1 MNTSEPPL
9 KKQDGTDTHAE
20 DFKQNG
26 ITVLEKMSEKKL
38 TDFLK
43 ELNKAYYNK
52 QPLLSDNQYDIVK
65 EFIEKKY
72 PNNTVVRE
80 IGAQVEKNK
89 VTLPYFMG
97 SMDKIKPDTQALTHW
112 TAKYTGPYVLS
123 CKLDG
128 ISALY
133 TTESTKPKL
142 YTRGDGKI
150 GQDISH
156 LIPHLNLPKANCVV
170 IRGELILPKLTF
182 ETKYKSLFA
191 NPRNMVAGLVN
202 QKTISDAILD
212 VHFVAYEV
220 IQPVLQPSKQ
230 FELLRALEP
239 NIETVLHKSS
249 SVLNNEM
256 LSATLVDWRQNYAY
270 EIDGVIVS
278 NDKIYER
285 KTGNPDHAFA
295 FKMVL
300 SDQIAEAKVVDVI
313 WQASKDGYLK
323 PRVQIEPIR
332 LGGVTIEYATGFNGA
347 FIESNKIGVGSMIE
361 MIRSGD
367 VIPYIRKVVVP
378 ADAPKMPSVPYKWN
392 NTHVD
397 ILLENMEDDD
407 TVKEKNITGFFRGIE
422 VDGLSSGNV
431 KRIIT
436 AGYDTI
442 AKILKMK
449 VVDFLKVEG
458 FKDKTATKLY
468 EGIQQKISAASLI
481 TIMSAS
487 NMFGRGF
494 NDKKIE
500 LILGGYPTVLISK
513 DSPSTKIAKIAEI
526 KGMAAKTSEAFVEKI
541 PEFLAFLKETGLVE
555 KLQEFI
561 ESTNAAATTA
571 TAAAAAAGPEPSHP
585 LNGKTVVMTG
595 FRDAVL
601 QDNLKKVGA
610 TIGSS
615 VSSKT
620 FVLLV
625 KDLNETSGK
634 VMDANKHSVPLMTPT
649 EFVKKYGLM

>member
-1 MNTSEPPL
+1 MLSQQPQLKTTRKQTKDSNPL
-9 KKQDGTDTHAE
+9 LVAE

-26 ITVLEKMSEKKL
+26 ISVLEKMSEKKL

-52 QPLLSDNQYDIVK
+52 ESVLSDNQYDIVK

-72 PNNTVVRE
+72 PNNKVVRE
-80 IGAQVEKNK
+80 IGAPVEKNK
-89 VTLPYFMG
+89 VTLPYLMG
-97 SMDKIKPDTQALTHW
+97 SMDKIKPDTQALTRW
-112 TAKYTGPYVLS
+112 SAKYTGPYVLS

-133 TTESTKPKL
+133 TTEGSSGPKL

-170 IRGELILPKLTF
+170 IRGELILPKLIF

-202 QKTISDAILD
+202 QKSISEAIRD

-220 IQPVLQPSKQ
+220 IQPILKPSKQ

-239 NIETVLHKSS
+239 GVETVLHKSS
-249 SVLNNEM
+249 TFLNNEL
-256 LSATLVDWRQNYAY
+256 LSATLVDWRKNYAY
-270 EIDGVIVS
+270 EIDGVIVCD
-278 NDKIYER
+278 DKIYER
-285 KTGNPDHAFA
+285 KTGNPAHAFA

-323 PRVQIEPIR
+323 PRVQIEPIH

-347 FIESNKIGVGSMIE
+347 FIESNKIGVGSIIE

-367 VIPYIRKVVVP
+367 VIPYIRNVVVP
-378 ADAPKMPSVPYKWN
+378 SDAPKMPSVPYKWN

-397 ILLENMEDDD
+397 VLLENMEDDD

-449 VVDFLKVEG
+449 VADFLKVEG
-458 FKDKTATKLY
+458 FKDKTATKLH

-513 DSPSTKIAKIAEI
+513 DSPSTKIAKMSEI

-541 PEFLAFLKETGLVE
+541 PEFLAFLKEIGLVG
-555 KLQEFI
+555 KLQRFI
-561 ESTNAAATTA
+561 ESTTESN
-571 TAAAAAAGPEPSHP
+571 AAGPVPSHP

-610 TIGSS
+610 TVGSS

-625 KDLNETSGK
+625 KDVNETSGK
-634 VMDANKHSVPLMTPT
+634 VMDAKKHSVPLMTPG

>member
-1 MNTSEPPL
+1 MLSQQPQMKTTRKQTKESNPL
-9 KKQDGTDTHAE
+9 LVAE

-26 ITVLEKMSEKKL
+26 ISVLEKMSEKKL

-52 QPLLSDNQYDIVK
+52 ESVLSDNQYDIVK

-72 PNNTVVRE
+72 PNNKVVRE
-80 IGAQVEKNK
+80 IGAPVEKNK
-89 VTLPYFMG
+89 VTLPYLMG
-97 SMDKIKPDTQALTHW
+97 SMDKIKPDTQALTRW
-112 TAKYTGPYVLS
+112 SAKYTGPYVLS

-133 TTESTKPKL
+133 TTEGSSGPKL

-170 IRGELILPKLTF
+170 IRGELILPKLIF

-202 QKTISDAILD
+202 QKSISEAIRD

-220 IQPVLQPSKQ
+220 IQPILKPSKQ

-239 NIETVLHKSS
+239 SVETVLHKSS
-249 SVLNNEM
+249 TFLNNEL
-256 LSATLVDWRQNYAY
+256 LSATLVDWRKNYAY
-270 EIDGVIVS
+270 EIDGVIVCD
-278 NDKIYER
+278 DKIYER
-285 KTGNPDHAFA
+285 KSGNPEHAFA

-323 PRVQIEPIR
+323 PRVQIEPIH

-347 FIESNKIGVGSMIE
+347 FIESNKIGVGSIIE

-367 VIPYIRKVVVP
+367 VIPYIRNVVVP
-378 ADAPKMPSVPYKWN
+378 SDAPKMPSVPYKWN

-397 ILLENMEDDD
+397 VLLENMEDDD

-449 VVDFLKVEG
+449 VADFLKVEG
-458 FKDKTATKLY
+458 FKDKTATKLH

-541 PEFLAFLKETGLVE
+541 PEFLAFLKETGLTN
-555 KLQEFI
+555 KL
-561 ESTNAAATTA
+561 T
-571 TAAAAAAGPEPSHP
+571 TAAAAAEPTVASVDHP
-585 LNGKTVVMTG
+585 LYGKTVVMTG
-595 FRDAVL
+595 FRDTAL
-601 QDNLKKVGA
+601 QDKLKRVGA
-610 TIGSS
+610 TVGSS

-625 KDLNETSGK
+625 KDVNESSGK
-634 VMDANKHSVPLMTPT
+634 VLDAKKHSVPLMTPSD
-649 EFVKKYGLM
+649 FVHHFTF

>member
-1 MNTSEPPL
+1 MLSQQPQLKTTRKQTKDSNPL
-9 KKQDGTDTHAE
+9 LVAE

-26 ITVLEKMSEKKL
+26 ISVLEKMSEKKL

-52 QPLLSDNQYDIVK
+52 ESVLSDNQYDIVK

-72 PNNTVVRE
+72 PNNKVVRE
-80 IGAQVEKNK
+80 IGAPVEKNK
-89 VTLPYFMG
+89 VTLPYLMG
-97 SMDKIKPDTQALTHW
+97 SMDKIKPDTQALTRW
-112 TAKYTGPYVLS
+112 SAKYTGPYVLS

-133 TTESTKPKL
+133 TTEGSSGPKL

-170 IRGELILPKLTF
+170 IRGELILPKVIF

-202 QKTISDAILD
+202 QKSISEAIRD

-220 IQPVLQPSKQ
+220 IQPILKPSKQ

-239 NIETVLHKSS
+239 SVETVLHKSS
-249 SVLNNEM
+249 TFLNNEL
-256 LSATLVDWRQNYAY
+256 LSATLVDWRKNYAY
-270 EIDGVIVS
+270 EIDGVIVCD
-278 NDKIYER
+278 DKIYER
-285 KTGNPDHAFA
+285 KTGNPAHAFA

-323 PRVQIEPIR
+323 PRVQIEPIH

-347 FIESNKIGVGSMIE
+347 FIESNKIGVGSIIE

-367 VIPYIRKVVVP
+367 VIPYIRNVVVP
-378 ADAPKMPSVPYKWN
+378 SDAPKMPSVPYKWN

-397 ILLENMEDDD
+397 VLLENMEDDD

-449 VVDFLKVEG
+449 VADFLKVEG
-458 FKDKTATKLY
+458 FKDKTATKLH

-513 DSPSTKIAKIAEI
+513 DSPSTKIAKMSEI

-541 PEFLAFLKETGLVE
+541 PEFLAFLKEIGLVG
-555 KLQEFI
+555 KLQRFI
-561 ESTNAAATTA
+561 ESTVESNV
-571 TAAAAAAGPEPSHP
+571 AGPVPSHP

-610 TIGSS
+610 TVGSS

-625 KDLNETSGK
+625 KDVNETSGK
-634 VMDANKHSVPLMTPT
+634 VLDAKKHYVPLMTPS

>member
-1 MNTSEPPL
+1 MLSQQPQMKTTRKQTKDSNPL
-9 KKQDGTDTHAE
+9 LVAE

-26 ITVLEKMSEKKL
+26 ISVLEKMSEKKL

-52 QPLLSDNQYDIVK
+52 ESVLSDNQYDIVK

-72 PNNTVVRE
+72 PNNKVVRE
-80 IGAQVEKNK
+80 IGAPVEKNK
-89 VTLPYFMG
+89 VTLPYLMG
-97 SMDKIKPDTQALTHW
+97 SMDKIKPDTQALTRW
-112 TAKYTGPYVLS
+112 SAKYTGPYVLS

-133 TTESTKPKL
+133 TTEGSSGPKL

-170 IRGELILPKLTF
+170 IRGELILPKLIF

-202 QKTISDAILD
+202 QKSISEAIRD

-220 IQPVLQPSKQ
+220 IQPILKPSKQ

-239 NIETVLHKSS
+239 SVETVLHKSS
-249 SVLNNEM
+249 TFLNNEL
-256 LSATLVDWRQNYAY
+256 LSATLVDWRKNYAY
-270 EIDGVIVS
+270 EIDGVIVCD
-278 NDKIYER
+278 DKIYER
-285 KTGNPDHAFA
+285 KSGNPEHAFA

-323 PRVQIEPIR
+323 PRVQIEPIH

-347 FIESNKIGVGSMIE
+347 FIESNKIGVGSIIE

-367 VIPYIRKVVVP
+367 VIPYIRNVVVP
-378 ADAPKMPSVPYKWN
+378 SDAPKMPSVPYKWN

-397 ILLENMEDDD
+397 VLLENMEDDD

-449 VVDFLKVEG
+449 VADFLKVEG
-458 FKDKTATKLY
+458 FKDKTATKLH

-513 DSPSTKIAKIAEI
+513 DSPSTKIAKITEI

-541 PEFLAFLKETGLVE
+541 PEFLAFLKETGLTN
-555 KLQEFI
+555 KL
-561 ESTNAAATTA
+561 T
-571 TAAAAAAGPEPSHP
+571 TAAAAAEPTVASVDHP
-585 LNGKTVVMTG
+585 LYGKTVVMTG
-595 FRDAVL
+595 FRDTAL
-601 QDNLKKVGA
+601 QDKLKRVGA
-610 TIGSS
+610 TVGSS

-625 KDLNETSGK
+625 KDVNESSGK
-634 VMDANKHSVPLMTPT
+634 VLDAKKHSVPLMTPSD
-649 EFVKKYGLM
+649 FVKKYGLL

>member
-1 MNTSEPPL
+1 MESSSAGIHMVT
-9 KKQDGTDTHAE
+9 KDAE

-26 ITVLEKMSEKKL
+26 ISVLEKMSEKKL

-52 QPLLSDNQYDIVK
+52 ESVLSDNQYDIVK

-72 PNNTVVRE
+72 PNNKVVSE
-80 IGAQVEKNK
+80 IGAPVEKNK
-89 VTLPYFMG
+89 VTLPYLMG
-97 SMDKIKPDTQALTHW
+97 SMDKIKPDTQALTRW
-112 TAKYTGPYVLS
+112 SAKYTGPYILS

-133 TTESTKPKL
+133 TTEGSSGPKL

-170 IRGELILPKLTF
+170 IRGELILPKLIF

-202 QKTISDAILD
+202 QKSISDAIRD

-220 IQPVLQPSKQ
+220 IQPILKPSSQ
-230 FELLRALEP
+230 FELLSAVV
-239 NIETVLHKSS
+239 ETVLHKSS
-249 SVLNNEM
+249 TFLNNEL
-256 LSATLVDWRQNYAY
+256 LSATLVDWRKNYAY
-270 EIDGVIVS
+270 EIDGVIVCD
-278 NDKIYER
+278 DKIYER
-285 KTGNPDHAFA
+285 KSGNPEHAFA

-347 FIESNKIGVGSMIE
+347 FIESNKIGVGSVIE

-367 VIPYIRKVVVP
+367 VIPYIRNVVVP
-378 ADAPKMPSVPYKWN
+378 SDAPKMPSVPYKWN
-392 NTHVD
+392 NTRVD
-397 ILLENMEDDD
+397 VLLENMEDDD

-449 VVDFLKVEG
+449 VADFLKVEG
-458 FKDKTATKLY
+458 FKDKTATKLH

-513 DSPSTKIAKIAEI
+513 DSPSTKIAKITEI

-541 PEFLAFLKETGLVE
+541 PEFLAFLKETGLTN
-555 KLQEFI
+555 KLI
-561 ESTNAAATTA
+561 TVAAA
-571 TAAAAAAGPEPSHP
+571 EPTVAPVDHP
-585 LNGKTVVMTG
+585 LYGKTVVMTG

-610 TIGSS
+610 TVGLS

-625 KDLNETSGK
+625 KDVNETSGK
-634 VMDANKHSVPLMTPT
+634 VLDAIKHSVPLMTPSD
-649 EFVKKYGLM
+649 FVKKYGLV

>member
-1 MNTSEPPL
+1 MLSQQPQLKTTRKQTKDSNPL
-9 KKQDGTDTHAE
+9 LVAE

-26 ITVLEKMSEKKL
+26 ISVLEKMSEKKL

-52 QPLLSDNQYDIVK
+52 ESVLSDNQYDIVK

-72 PNNTVVRE
+72 PNNKVVRE
-80 IGAQVEKNK
+80 IGAPVEKNK
-89 VTLPYFMG
+89 VTLPYLMG
-97 SMDKIKPDTQALTHW
+97 SMDKIKPDTQALTRW
-112 TAKYTGPYVLS
+112 SAKYTGPYVLS

-133 TTESTKPKL
+133 TTEGSSGPKL

-170 IRGELILPKLTF
+170 IRGELILPKLIF

-202 QKTISDAILD
+202 QKSISEAIRD

-220 IQPVLQPSKQ
+220 IQPILKPSKQ

-239 NIETVLHKSS
+239 SVETVLHKSS
-249 SVLNNEM
+249 TFLNNEL
-256 LSATLVDWRQNYAY
+256 LSATLVDWRKNYAY
-270 EIDGVIVS
+270 EIDGVIVCD
-278 NDKIYER
+278 DKIYER
-285 KTGNPDHAFA
+285 KSGNPEHAFA

-323 PRVQIEPIR
+323 PRVQIDPIH

-347 FIESNKIGVGSMIE
+347 FIESNKIGVGSIIE

-367 VIPYIRKVVVP
+367 VIPYIRNVVVP
-378 ADAPKMPSVPYKWN
+378 SDAPKMPSVPYKWN

-397 ILLENMEDDD
+397 VLLENMEDDD

-449 VVDFLKVEG
+449 VADFLKVEG
-458 FKDKTATKLY
+458 FKDKIATKLH

-487 NMFGRGF
+487 NLFGRGF

-513 DSPSTKIAKIAEI
+513 DSPSTKIAKITEI

-541 PEFLAFLKETGLVE
+541 PEFLAFLKETGMTN
-555 KLQEFI
+555 KL
-561 ESTNAAATTA
+561 T
-571 TAAAAAAGPEPSHP
+571 TAAAAAEPTVASVDHP
-585 LNGKTVVMTG
+585 LYGKTVVMTG
-595 FRDAVL
+595 FRDTAL
-601 QDNLKKVGA
+601 QDKLKRVGA
-610 TIGSS
+610 TVGSS

-625 KDLNETSGK
+625 KDVNESSGK
-634 VMDANKHSVPLMTPT
+634 VLDAKKHSVPLMTPSD
-649 EFVKKYGLM
+649 FVHHFTF

>member
-1 MNTSEPPL
+1 MLSKLTNAKDSVTLLLAENF
-9 KKQDGTDTHAE
+9 KK
-20 DFKQNG
+20 NG
-26 ITVLEKMSEKKL
+26 ISVLEKMTEKKL

-43 ELNKAYYNK
+43 ELNKSYYNK
-52 QPLLSDNQYDIVK
+52 EPLLSDNQYDIVK

-72 PNNTVVRE
+72 PNNKVLRE

-97 SMDKIKPDTQALTHW
+97 SMDKIKPDTQALTRW
-112 TAKYTGPYVLS
+112 SAKYTGPYVLS

-133 TTESTKPKL
+133 TTEGPKPKL

-156 LIPHLNLPKANCVV
+156 LIPHLKLPTANCIV
-170 IRGELILPKLTF
+170 IRGELILPKLIF
-182 ETKYKSLFA
+182 ETKYKTLFA

-202 QKTISDAILD
+202 QKTIHEAIRD

-220 IQPVLQPSKQ
+220 IQPVLKPSKQ
-230 FELLRALEP
+230 FELLSALEP
-239 NIETVLHKSS
+239 SVETVLHKSFS
-249 SVLNNEM
+249 SLNNEM
-256 LSATLVDWRQNYAY
+256 LSNTLIDWRKNYDY
-270 EIDGVIVS
+270 EIDGVIVC
-278 NDKIYER
+278 NDQVYER
-285 KTGNPDHAFA
+285 KTGNPEHAFA

-347 FIESNKIGVGSMIE
+347 FIESNKIGVGAVIE

-378 ADAPKMPSVPYKWN
+378 SDEPKMPNVPYKWN

-397 ILLENMEDDD
+397 VLLENLEDDD
-407 TVKEKNITGFFRGIE
+407 NVKEKNITGFFRGIE

-431 KRIIT
+431 KRIIA

-442 AKILKMK
+442 AKILKMS
-449 VVDFLKVEG
+449 VADFLKVEG

-468 EGIQQKISAASLI
+468 EGIQQKISSVSLI

-500 LILGGYPTVLISK
+500 LILGGYPDVLISK
-513 DSPSTKIAKIAEI
+513 DSPAQKVAKISEI
-526 KGMAAKTSEAFVEKI
+526 KGMATKTSEAFVEKI
-541 PEFLAFLKETGLVE
+541 PEFLEFLKETDLVR
-555 KLQEFI
+555 KLREFI
-561 ESTNAAATTA
+561 ESINKKNTV
-571 TAAAAAAGPEPSHP
+571 GPSSVSTHP
-585 LNGKTVVMTG
+585 LNGKTIVMTG
-595 FRDAVL
+595 FRDADL
-601 QDNLKKVGA
+601 QEKLKKVGA

-625 KDLNETSGK
+625 KDINDISGK
-634 VMDANKHSVPLMTPT
+634 VMDAKKHSVPLMTPS
-649 EFVKKYGLM
+649 EFMEKYKV

>member
-1 MNTSEPPL
+1 MESSSAGIHMVT
-9 KKQDGTDTHAE
+9 KDAE

-26 ITVLEKMSEKKL
+26 ISVLEKMSEKKL

-52 QPLLSDNQYDIVK
+52 ESVLSDNQYDIVK

-72 PNNTVVRE
+72 PNNKVVSE
-80 IGAQVEKNK
+80 IGAPVEKNK
-89 VTLPYFMG
+89 VTLPYLMG
-97 SMDKIKPDTQALTHW
+97 SMDKIKPDTQALTRW
-112 TAKYTGPYVLS
+112 SAKYTGPYILS

-133 TTESTKPKL
+133 TTEGSSGPKL

-170 IRGELILPKLTF
+170 IRGELILPKLIF

-202 QKTISDAILD
+202 QKSISEAIRD

-220 IQPVLQPSKQ
+220 IQPILKPSSQ
-230 FELLRALEP
+230 FELLSALEP
-239 NIETVLHKSS
+239 GVETVLHKSS
-249 SVLNNEM
+249 TFLNNEL
-256 LSATLVDWRQNYAY
+256 LSATLVDWRKNYAY
-270 EIDGVIVS
+270 EIDGVIVCD
-278 NDKIYER
+278 DKIYER
-285 KTGNPDHAFA
+285 KSGNPDHAFA

-347 FIESNKIGVGSMIE
+347 FIESNKIGVGSIIE

-367 VIPYIRKVVVP
+367 VIPYIRNVVVP
-378 ADAPKMPSVPYKWN
+378 SDAPKMPSVPYKWN
-392 NTHVD
+392 NTRVD
-397 ILLENMEDDD
+397 VLLENMEDDD

-449 VVDFLKVEG
+449 VADFLKVEG
-458 FKDKTATKLY
+458 FKDKTATKLH

-513 DSPSTKIAKIAEI
+513 DSPSTKIAKITEI

-541 PEFLAFLKETGLVE
+541 PEFLAFLKETGLTN
-555 KLQEFI
+555 KLI
-561 ESTNAAATTA
+561 TVAAA
-571 TAAAAAAGPEPSHP
+571 EPTVAPVDHP
-585 LNGKTVVMTG
+585 LYGKTVVMTG

-610 TIGSS
+610 TVGSS

-625 KDLNETSGK
+625 KDVNEISGK
-634 VMDANKHSVPLMTPT
+634 VLDAKKHSVPLMTPSD
-649 EFVKKYGLM
+649 FVHHFTF

>member
-1 MNTSEPPL
+1 MLSQQPQMKTTRKQTKDSNPL
-9 KKQDGTDTHAE
+9 LVAE

-26 ITVLEKMSEKKL
+26 ISVLEKMSEKKL

-52 QPLLSDNQYDIVK
+52 ESVLSDNQYDIVK

-72 PNNTVVRE
+72 PNNKVVRE
-80 IGAQVEKNK
+80 IGAPVEKNK
-89 VTLPYFMG
+89 VTLPYLMG
-97 SMDKIKPDTQALTHW
+97 SMDKIKPDTQALTRW
-112 TAKYTGPYVLS
+112 SAKYTGPYVLS

-133 TTESTKPKL
+133 TTEGSSGPKL

-170 IRGELILPKLTF
+170 IRGELILPKLIF

-202 QKTISDAILD
+202 QKSISEAIRD

-220 IQPVLQPSKQ
+220 IQPILKPSKQ

-239 NIETVLHKSS
+239 SVETVLHKSS
-249 SVLNNEM
+249 TFLNNEL
-256 LSATLVDWRQNYAY
+256 LSATLVDWRKNYAY
-270 EIDGVIVS
+270 EIDGVIVCD
-278 NDKIYER
+278 DKIYER
-285 KTGNPDHAFA
+285 KSGNPEHAFA

-323 PRVQIEPIR
+323 PRVQIEPIH

-347 FIESNKIGVGSMIE
+347 FIESNKIGVGSIIE

-367 VIPYIRKVVVP
+367 VIPYIRNVVVP
-378 ADAPKMPSVPYKWN
+378 SDAPKMPSVPYKWN

-397 ILLENMEDDD
+397 VLLENMEDDD

-449 VVDFLKVEG
+449 VADFLKVEG
-458 FKDKTATKLY
+458 FKDKTATKLH

-513 DSPSTKIAKIAEI
+513 DSPSTKIAKITEI

-541 PEFLAFLKETGLVE
+541 PEFLAFLKETGLTS
-555 KLQEFI
+555 KL
-561 ESTNAAATTA
+561 T
-571 TAAAAAAGPEPSHP
+571 TAAAAAEPTVASVDHP
-585 LNGKTVVMTG
+585 LYGKTVVMTG
-595 FRDAVL
+595 FRDTAL
-601 QDNLKKVGA
+601 QDKLKRVGA
-610 TIGSS
+610 TVGSS

-625 KDLNETSGK
+625 KDVNESSGK
-634 VMDANKHSVPLMTPT
+634 VLDAKKHSVPLMTPSD
-649 EFVKKYGLM
+649 FVKKYGLL

>member
-1 MNTSEPPL
+1 MSY
-9 KKQDGTDTHAE
+9 AE
-20 DFKQNG
+20 DFKKNG
-26 ITVLEKMSEKKL
+26 ILVLEKMTETKL
-38 TDFLK
+38 AHFLK
-43 ELNKAYYNK
+43 ELNTAYYNK

-72 PNNTVVRE
+72 PNNKVLCE

-89 VTLPYFMG
+89 SVLPYFMG
-97 SMDKIKPDTQALTHW
+97 SMDKIKPDTQALTRW
-112 TAKYTGPYVLS
+112 SAKYTGPYVLS

-133 TTESTKPKL
+133 TTEGPHPKL

-156 LIPHLNLPKANCVV
+156 LIPYLKLPTANSIV
-170 IRGELILPKLTF
+170 IRGELILPKLIF
-182 ETKYKSLFA
+182 ETKYKSMFA

-202 QKTISDAILD
+202 QKTIHEAIRD

-220 IQPVLQPSKQ
+220 IQPVLTPSKQ
-230 FELLRALEP
+230 FELLESGV
-239 NIETVLHKSS
+239 ETVLHRLISYN
-249 SVLNNEM
+249 LTNEM
-256 LSATLVDWRQNYAY
+256 LSNTLVDWRENYVY
-270 EIDGVIVS
+270 EIDGVIVC
-278 NDKIYER
+278 NDQVYER

-347 FIESNKIGVGSMIE
+347 FIESNKIGIGSVIE

-378 ADAPKMPSVPYKWN
+378 SDEAKMPSIPYKWN

-397 ILLENMEDDD
+397 ILLENIEDDD

-431 KRIIT
+431 TRIMN

-442 AKILKMK
+442 AKILKMT
-449 VVDFLKVEG
+449 VADFLKVDG
-458 FKDKTATKLY
+458 FKDKTATKLHD
-468 EGIQQKISAASLI
+468 GIQQRISAASLI

-500 LILGGYPTVLISK
+500 LIMSGYPDVLTSMV
-513 DSPSTKIAKIAEI
+513 SPSQKVLKISEI
-526 KGMAAKTSEAFVEKI
+526 KGMATKTSEAFVEKI
-541 PEFLAFLKETGLVE
+541 PEFLAFLKETNLEGKLSIPVNNPVE
-555 KLQEFI
+555 I
-561 ESTNAAATTA
+561 VN
-571 TAAAAAAGPEPSHP
+571 HP
-585 LNGKTVVMTG
+585 LNGKIVVMTG
-595 FRDAVL
+595 FRDAIL
-601 QDNLKKVGA
+601 QENLKKLGA
-610 TIGSS
+610 TVGSS

-625 KDLNETSGK
+625 KDINDTSGK
-634 VMDANKHSVPLMTPT
+634 VMDAKKYSIPLMTPT
-649 EFVKKYGLM
+649 EFVERYGL

>member
-1 MNTSEPPL
+1 MLSKLTNAKDSVTLLLAENF
-9 KKQDGTDTHAE
+9 KK
-20 DFKQNG
+20 NG
-26 ITVLEKMSEKKL
+26 ISVLEKMTEKKL

-43 ELNKAYYNK
+43 ELNKSYYNK
-52 QPLLSDNQYDIVK
+52 EPLLSDNQYDIVK

-72 PNNTVVRE
+72 PNNKVLRE

-97 SMDKIKPDTQALTHW
+97 SMDKIKPDTQALTRW
-112 TAKYTGPYVLS
+112 SAKYTGPYVLS

-133 TTESTKPKL
+133 TTEGPKPKL

-156 LIPHLNLPKANCVV
+156 LIPHLKLPTANCIV
-170 IRGELILPKLTF
+170 IRGELILPKLIF

-202 QKTISDAILD
+202 QKTIHEAIRD

-220 IQPVLQPSKQ
+220 IQPVLKPSKQ
-230 FELLRALEP
+230 FELLSALEP
-239 NIETVLHKSS
+239 SVETVLHKSLS
-249 SVLNNEM
+249 SLNNEM
-256 LSATLVDWRQNYAY
+256 LSNTLIDWRKNYDY
-270 EIDGVIVS
+270 EIDGVIVC
-278 NDKIYER
+278 NDQVYER
-285 KTGNPDHAFA
+285 KTGNPEHAFA

-347 FIESNKIGVGSMIE
+347 FIESNKIGVGAVIE

-378 ADAPKMPSVPYKWN
+378 SDEPKMPSVPYKWN

-397 ILLENMEDDD
+397 VLLENLEDDD
-407 TVKEKNITGFFRGIE
+407 NVKEKNITGFFRGIE

-431 KRIIT
+431 KRIIA

-442 AKILKMK
+442 AKILKMS
-449 VVDFLKVEG
+449 VADFLKVEG

-468 EGIQQKISAASLI
+468 EGIQQKISSVSLI

-500 LILGGYPTVLISK
+500 LILGGYPDVLISK
-513 DSPSTKIAKIAEI
+513 DSPSQKVAKISEI
-526 KGMAAKTSEAFVEKI
+526 KGMATKTSEAFVEKI
-541 PEFLAFLKETGLVE
+541 PEFLEFLKETDLVR
-555 KLQEFI
+555 KLREFI
-561 ESTNAAATTA
+561 ESINKKNTV
-571 TAAAAAAGPEPSHP
+571 GPSSVSTHP
-585 LNGKTVVMTG
+585 LNGKTIVMTG
-595 FRDAVL
+595 FRDADL
-601 QDNLKKVGA
+601 QEKLKKVGA

-625 KDLNETSGK
+625 KDMNETSGK
-634 VMDANKHSVPLMTPT
+634 VMDAKKHSVPLMTPS
-649 EFVKKYGLM
+649 EFMEKYKV

>member
-1 MNTSEPPL
+1 MKSSSAGIHMVT
-9 KKQDGTDTHAE
+9 KVAE

-26 ITVLEKMSEKKL
+26 ISVLEKMSEKKL

-52 QPLLSDNQYDIVK
+52 ESVLSDNQYDIVK

-72 PNNTVVRE
+72 PNNKVVSE
-80 IGAQVEKNK
+80 IGAPVEKNK
-89 VTLPYFMG
+89 VTLPYLMG
-97 SMDKIKPDTQALTHW
+97 SMDKIKPDTQALTRW
-112 TAKYTGPYVLS
+112 SAKYTGPYVLS

-133 TTESTKPKL
+133 TTEGSSGPKL

-170 IRGELILPKLTF
+170 IRGELILPKLIF

-202 QKTISDAILD
+202 QKSISEAIRD

-220 IQPVLQPSKQ
+220 IQPILKPSKQ
-230 FELLRALEP
+230 FELLSALEP
-239 NIETVLHKSS
+239 GVETVLHKSS
-249 SVLNNEM
+249 TFLNNEL
-256 LSATLVDWRQNYAY
+256 LSATLVDWRKNYAY
-270 EIDGVIVS
+270 EIDGVIVCD
-278 NDKIYER
+278 DKIYER
-285 KTGNPDHAFA
+285 KSGNPDHAFA

-347 FIESNKIGVGSMIE
+347 FIESNKIGVGSIIE

-367 VIPYIRKVVVP
+367 VIPYIRNVVVP
-378 ADAPKMPSVPYKWN
+378 SDAPKMPSVPYKWN

-397 ILLENMEDDD
+397 VLLENMEDDD

-449 VVDFLKVEG
+449 VADFLKVEG
-458 FKDKTATKLY
+458 FKDKTATKLH

-513 DSPSTKIAKIAEI
+513 DSPSTKIAKITEI

-541 PEFLAFLKETGLVE
+541 PEFLAFLKETGLTN
-555 KLQEFI
+555 KL
-561 ESTNAAATTA
+561 T
-571 TAAAAAAGPEPSHP
+571 TAAAAAEPTVAPVDHP
-585 LNGKTVVMTG
+585 LYGKTVVMTG

-610 TIGSS
+610 TVGSS

-625 KDLNETSGK
+625 KDVNETSGK
-634 VMDANKHSVPLMTPT
+634 VLDAKKHSVPLMTPSD
-649 EFVKKYGLM
+649 FVKKYGLL

>member
-1 MNTSEPPL
+1 MLSQQPQMKTTRKQTKDSNPL
-9 KKQDGTDTHAE
+9 LVAE

-26 ITVLEKMSEKKL
+26 ISVLEKMSEKKL

-52 QPLLSDNQYDIVK
+52 ESVLSDNQYDIVK

-72 PNNTVVRE
+72 PNNKVVRE
-80 IGAQVEKNK
+80 IGAPVEKNK
-89 VTLPYFMG
+89 VTLPYLMG
-97 SMDKIKPDTQALTHW
+97 SMDKIKPDTQALTRW
-112 TAKYTGPYVLS
+112 SAKYTGPYVLS

-133 TTESTKPKL
+133 TTEGSSGPKL

-170 IRGELILPKLTF
+170 IRGELILPKVIF

-202 QKTISDAILD
+202 QKSISEAIRD

-220 IQPVLQPSKQ
+220 IQPILKPSKQ

-239 NIETVLHKSS
+239 SVETVLHKSS
-249 SVLNNEM
+249 TFLNNEL
-256 LSATLVDWRQNYAY
+256 LSATLVDWRKNYAY
-270 EIDGVIVS
+270 EIDGVIVCD
-278 NDKIYER
+278 DKIYER
-285 KTGNPDHAFA
+285 KSGNPEHAFA

-323 PRVQIEPIR
+323 PRVQIEPIH

-347 FIESNKIGVGSMIE
+347 FIESNKIGVGSIIE

-367 VIPYIRKVVVP
+367 VIPYIRNVVVP
-378 ADAPKMPSVPYKWN
+378 SDAPKMPSVPYKWN

-397 ILLENMEDDD
+397 VLLENMEDDD

-449 VVDFLKVEG
+449 VADFLKVEG
-458 FKDKTATKLY
+458 FKDKTATKLH

-513 DSPSTKIAKIAEI
+513 DSPSTKIAKITEI

-541 PEFLAFLKETGLVE
+541 PEFLAFLKETGLTN
-555 KLQEFI
+555 KL
-561 ESTNAAATTA
+561 T
-571 TAAAAAAGPEPSHP
+571 TAAAAAEPTVASVDHP
-585 LNGKTVVMTG
+585 LYGKTVVMTG
-595 FRDAVL
+595 FRDTAL
-601 QDNLKKVGA
+601 QDKLKRVGA
-610 TIGSS
+610 TVGSS

-625 KDLNETSGK
+625 KDVNESSGK
-634 VMDANKHSVPLMTPT
+634 VLDAKKHSVPLMTPSD
-649 EFVKKYGLM
+649 FVKKYGLL